1 MVGPGPGDSLP
12 AVTTIL
18 VAAEAAW
25 VRDQISTSLTGPG
38 QVVIEVTRGQ
48 EVRTTVAE
56 VAPDLVILDLQIAN
70 QGGIATAIDLRLE
83 AAAGRLPELPI
94 LLLLDREA
102 DRHIAQRADADAV
115 LVKPVDAGQLRRA
128 IKRLLSPVRAVE
140 GEA

>member
-1 MVGPGPGDSLP
+1 MARRGPGDSLT

-25 VRDQISTSLTGPG
+25 VRDQIRTSLTGPG
-38 QVVIEVTRGQ
+38 QTVIEVTRGQ
-48 EVRTTVAE
+48 EVRSTVAE
-56 VAPDLVILDLQIAN
+56 VTPDLVILDLQIAN

>member
-1 MVGPGPGDSLP
+1 MGADRAHRAGPPVSRRRLLVSAGGLAGLSL
-12 AVTTIL
+12 A
-18 VAAEAAW
+18 
-25 VRDQISTSLTGPG
+25 DH
-38 QVVIEVTRGQ
+38 
-48 EVRTTVAE
+48 
-56 VAPDLVILDLQIAN
+56 
-70 QGGIATAIDLRLE
+70 LRLE

>member
-1 MVGPGPGDSLP
+1 MARRGPGDSLT

-25 VRDQISTSLTGPG
+25 VRDQLRTSLTGPG
-38 QVVIEVTRGQ
+38 QTVIEVTRGQ
-48 EVRTTVAE
+48 EVRSTVAE
-56 VAPDLVILDLQIAN
+56 VTPDLVILDLQIAN